1 MKSFNCSKDI
11 IDNILT
17 IFGNLSK
24 TYYAHLSKDISEKET
39 LFNHSLLVSKYC
51 LKLIESN
58 EIDHLLDSLIERI
71 MELLQIKNKREW
83 GSLFKEIFIAAIVY
97 HDMGKINP
105 NFQVIKMENESFSL
119 NNKLSFQSNHSLL
132 GAYLFSNI
140 YFKTFE
146 NNELNDDENLLSIF
160 QFIFSP
166 ALL

>member
-11 IDNILT
+11 INNILP
-17 IFGNLSK
+17 IFGDLSK
-24 TYYAHLSKDISEKET
+24 TYYAHLSKDRSEKET

-51 LKLIESN
+51 LKLMESHQ
-58 EIDHLLDSLIERI
+58 IDHLLDSLIERI
-71 MELLQIKNKREW
+71 MVLLQIKNKREW

-140 YFKTFE
+140 YFKKTFE
-146 NNELNDDENLLSIF
+146 NNELSDNEKLNVKTTVE
-160 QFIFSP
+160 
-166 ALL
+166 